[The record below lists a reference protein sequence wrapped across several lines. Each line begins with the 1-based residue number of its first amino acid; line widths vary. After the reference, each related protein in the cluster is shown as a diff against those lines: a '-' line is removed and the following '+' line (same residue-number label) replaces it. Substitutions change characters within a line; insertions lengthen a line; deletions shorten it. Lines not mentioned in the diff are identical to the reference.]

1 MQDSVPYNEPALLR
15 AIAHSDASAFEQ
27 LVRAYQPRLFTY
39 IYKTTQSRELA
50 LDLVQDLFL
59 TLWSRREKL
68 QEIREFNAYVFQI
81 AHNLVYASLQQTAKQ
96 ELVLT
101 ALKTNGAGLEAT
113 DDGGRLLLSKE
124 IREYIQSLIG
134 RMPARQREAFLLSRE
149 GGLGY
154 EAIAAKMGV
163 GRETVK
169 FHIAEALKFLR
180 TELKDQYGSDA
191 LIIII
196 IWQLGNL

>member
-39 IYKTTQSRELA
+39 IYKATQSRELA

-59 TLWSRREKL
+59 TLWSRRERL
-68 QEIREFNAYVFQI
+68 PEIREFNAYVFQI

-96 ELVLT
+96 ELVLM

-113 DDGGRLLLSKE
+113 GDGGRLLLSKE

-196 IWQLGNL
+196 TWQLGNL